1 MTANVGVEIRE
12 VRISRPEP
20 VGAVLRRNREGPNGN
35 KVLVCVVCLSAS
47 KRRAAVAGTLKPVCA
62 RPGIRMRQVAA
73 VRLLKSIAVL
83 TDHVTVPAKRN
94 RNIIEHDDSHALG
107 LVGIAVMR
115 YDFFACQRDK
125 WNARKDGTKVSG
137 ERPRV
142 GEGESMAWRTR
153 MARLGGGRRACAP
166 RAAA

>member
-1 MTANVGVEIRE
+1 
-12 VRISRPEP
+12 
-20 VGAVLRRNREGPNGN
+20 
-35 KVLVCVVCLSAS
+35 
-47 KRRAAVAGTLKPVCA
+47 
-62 RPGIRMRQVAA
+62 MRQVAA

-115 YDFFACQRDK
+115 YDFFASQRHK

-142 GEGESMAWRTR
+142 GESMAWRTVSYTHLTLPTKR
-153 MARLGGGRRACAP
+153 IV
-166 RAAA
+166 